1 MAIGWVK
8 IVFVVNLMV
17 NRSCVWSISFYF
29 QLSKSGF
36 DTGGRQIEVKVIS
49 ATGLPFSGRS
59 KLMGGKAGGGG
70 ILIFDWRYCQS
81 LESLN
86 GELFEVFHS

>member
-1 MAIGWVK
+1 
-8 IVFVVNLMV
+8 MV
-17 NRSCVWSISFYF
+17 NRSYVCSISFYF

-70 ILIFDWRYCQS
+70 SVIFYCR
-81 LESLN
+81 N
-86 GELFEVFHS
+86 C